1 MPNLYNKLMAKDM
14 PRAAAAPTSRQMVQA
29 PMGLRSAMK
38 RYADGGE
45 LSSFSGEDGRS
56 NQSLSFPQLSDP
68 DEVRRYEIAKIMQ
81 EMDTRRTPEPSRYST
96 EAVRPPPEPVRYSP
110 PPPEEPRY
118 QPEKLQPERP
128 PERPDVRPVMPEIY
142 PQDYAGPRTTGSTQT
157 QQVGPR
163 TSYRQE
169 ADGTLTEI
177 GYDGQPIAGYT
188 PEQLAMHNATTGVTP
203 SEFRYVWNG
212 EGYDKL
218 PNGPQIGYAP
228 TRDIAEPIFPEKERP
243 PEPRYEEPVAP
254 YPEEPTP
261 APMPNYLT
269 PAPMPNYPNY
279 LTTAPTPNYPEEL
292 NFAPMPEE
300 PQNNYDNQPMLN
312 PQLELLRRALQGQGA
327 GSKGN
332 SQQLASLLQ
341 MLGYSK

>member
-169 ADGTLTEI
+169 ADGTMTEI
-177 GYDGQPIAGYT
+177 GYDGQPVSGYT
-188 PEQLAMHNATTGVTP
+188 PEQWAMHNATTGVTP